1 MDAVHTFKRPER
13 GGFPTAHSGISRCVH
28 AWKKGL
34 QAVCICSV
42 KENKRAQDGE
52 PAYPWTQ
59 NEGKEGGWSSGLK
72 EERKEG

>member
-13 GGFPTAHSGISRCVH
+13 GGFPTAQSRCVH

-42 KENKRAQDGE
+42 KENKRAQGSE
-52 PAYPWTQ
+52 PAYPWTW
-59 NEGKEGGWSSGLK
+59 NEGKEGGSSLK

>member
-52 PAYPWTQ
+52 PAYP
-59 NEGKEGGWSSGLK
+59 
-72 EERKEG
+72 

>member
-13 GGFPTAHSGISRCVH
+13 GGFPTAQSRCVH

-42 KENKRAQDGE
+42 KENERAQGGE
-52 PAYPWTQ
+52 PAYP
-59 NEGKEGGWSSGLK
+59 
-72 EERKEG
+72 